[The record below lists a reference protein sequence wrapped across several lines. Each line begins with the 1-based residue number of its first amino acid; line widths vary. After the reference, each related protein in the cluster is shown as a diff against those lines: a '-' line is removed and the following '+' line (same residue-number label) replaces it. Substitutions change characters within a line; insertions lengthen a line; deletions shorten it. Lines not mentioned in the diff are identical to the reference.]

1 MANTIGIQLEVDTK
15 EVKDAGVQVD
25 KFTKTIDGAD
35 DALEDLNGEL
45 DKTGKKAKKATKDF
59 DGLDKSTRGT
69 KKSFDEAATSTRKAN
84 DNLEEINKSMKD
96 TVEQTQMMSGEL
108 DGAKM
113 SADDFSNALDID
125 PGQFDAAQRK
135 IIISL
140 DRSTIKL
147 DKASRAVDR
156 FEEDQKSAGRTI
168 SATGKVLDRQGNEVV
183 KLTRRWEDT
192 QSGLNIARA
201 GFDKAR
207 KSADNLTVS
216 TAKASKG
223 FKLQKNSAQQL
234 GYQLQDVAVQAQ
246 MGASWFTIIGQQGS
260 QLAGVLGPS
269 GALLGAVI
277 GIGAAVGGVLAKTFF
292 SASESSDELRGK
304 IDSLTGSI
312 KDLSQANRDF
322 ISQDEASKIKKREK
336 EITSL
341 SKEITKYESKLE
353 GVAGAQEKFDNI
365 TGNSTSADRRRG
377 RLELEIKSTEKYSE
391 KLVELRAQLSLA
403 KGSVKESKGIIDEV
417 SITAVDVWKNSM
429 LDAIAITGKAENER
443 WIAIKEGQ
451 RVRKEEVKTLQMI
464 DDLSKSIALS
474 DMGARDSAI
483 EKARIQQ
490 SALDKVITASTEK
503 ELQTIANSNMS
514 KIDLENT
521 LYSQSISNLQIYRE
535 QKSLTDAEYNSAES
549 LLYEAHLGKLNAI
562 EIAANQKRKADNL
575 EMLSNIATGFDIFG
589 DLQEASQVKKKQQL
603 DADLRNSQNFTAAQI
618 ANKEKEAKAI
628 FKAQKNADLASIVS
642 STAVG
647 VMGQLAQGNWVGAG
661 AVGAAGVL
669 NYAKASSNSYSSPA
683 GVSNSS
689 SNAPPPSQNTT
700 NNSGGNT
707 TNINFSGATGDSVET
722 VIQYIK
728 DQGILFDQDSAQAQV
743 LRS

>member
-35 DALEDLNGEL
+35 DALEDLNMEL
-45 DKTGKKAKKATKDF
+45 DKTGKKAKQTGKGMKGAGDSAQKAT
-59 DGLDKSTRGT
+59 G
-69 KKSFDEAATSTRKAN
+69 
-84 DNLEEINKSMKD
+84 
-96 TVEQTQMMSGEL
+96 
-108 DGAKM
+108 
-113 SADDFSNALDID
+113 
-125 PGQFDAAQRK
+125 
-135 IIISL
+135 
-140 DRSTIKL
+140 
-147 DKASRAVDR
+147 
-156 FEEDQKSAGRTI
+156 
-168 SATGKVLDRQGNEVV
+168 
-183 KLTRRWEDT
+183 
-192 QSGLNIARA
+192 
-201 GFDKAR
+201 
-207 KSADNLTVS
+207 
-216 TAKASKG
+216 G
-223 FKLQKNSAQQL
+223 FKLAKNSSQQL

-269 GALLGAVI
+269 GALLGAAI
-277 GIGAAVGGVLAKTFF
+277 GIGAAIGGVVSKAFFGASVDVDRFTRSLGDLQEQTKELEKIELRSLIATSDKEIKEINALIKERSRGEDGVLELQKKGLELKKQQVIAESALSKVAEYNNELIAKGAKLSLNRQVAFSKANSELVISTRKVTENQEALLTVQAQQVEAGREITDIKEKQKEAGERILELNTGTVAGLKAEKELAKQIL
-292 SASESSDELRGK
+292 EDEK
-304 IDSLTGSI
+304 
-312 KDLSQANRDF
+312 
-322 ISQDEASKIKKREK
+322 
-336 EITSL
+336 
-341 SKEITKYESKLE
+341 
-353 GVAGAQEKFDNI
+353 
-365 TGNSTSADRRRG
+365 
-377 RLELEIKSTEKYSE
+377 
-391 KLVELRAQLSLA
+391 LSLA
-403 KGSVKESKGIIDEV
+403 NAEKFNQFRKVDGAYLQKIGAEKAKIRAIEEKQAQ
-417 SITAVDVWKNSM
+417 AVLAVQATVEQRRIN
-429 LDAIAITGKAENER
+429 AIVAGTEKQLQAIT
-443 WIAIKEGQ
+443 
-451 RVRKEEVKTLQMI
+451 
-464 DDLSKSIALS
+464 
-474 DMGARDSAI
+474 
-483 EKARIQQ
+483 
-490 SALDKVITASTEK
+490 
-503 ELQTIANSNMS
+503 NSNMS

-562 EIAANQKRKADNL
+562 EVAANQKRTADNL
-575 EMLSNIATGFDIFG
+575 AMFNNIATGFDIFG